1 MKRFFKRLG
10 YGLDKVLTILLFVVF
25 PLLFA
30 IDSFFNIDKYS
41 GWYVVWFFTGSVAG
55 VFWCLLGIYTI
66 GTEIDEYKQLKKDKE
81 KENNPELLKGGVDK

>member
-10 YGLDKVLTILLFVVF
+10 YGLDRVLVMLLFVIF

-30 IDSFFNIDKYS
+30 IGSFSNINKYS
-41 GWYVVWFFTGSVAG
+41 GWYVVLFFTASLAG

-66 GTEIDEYKQLKKDKE
+66 GTETDEYKRLKKE
-81 KENNPELLKGGVDK
+81 KEDNNAKT